1 MHTQRHTCTHT
12 QMYTSMHMHP
22 HTHARTHACTHA
34 RTHTLHFHE
43 NTHTTRTL
51 HFSEKTYSLITNSLF
66 VLLVHIQTINDHKII
81 HISCFYELDKKQYHQ
96 LLLDYNIT
104 ACCDD
109 ILPIILAH
117 YKYNNSLSM
126 CDIHTGLLT
135 LLIIVHLLYRQ
146 RGTIS
151 SN

>member
-12 QMYTSMHMHP
+12 QMYTCTHVQA
-22 HTHARTHACTHA
+22 HTHTHACTHTHTHT
-34 RTHTLHFHE
+34 RTHTH
-43 NTHTTRTL
+43 THTHT
-51 HFSEKTYSLITNSLF
+51 HTYTHYISARKLISLITNSLF
-66 VLLVHIQTINDHKII
+66 VLLVHLQTINDHKII
-81 HISCFYELDKKQYHQ
+81 HIYFYELDKKQYHQ
-96 LLLDYNIT
+96 LLLDYNMT

-126 CDIHTGLLT
+126 YDIHTGLLT
-135 LLIIVHLLYRQ
+135 LLKIVHLLYRQ